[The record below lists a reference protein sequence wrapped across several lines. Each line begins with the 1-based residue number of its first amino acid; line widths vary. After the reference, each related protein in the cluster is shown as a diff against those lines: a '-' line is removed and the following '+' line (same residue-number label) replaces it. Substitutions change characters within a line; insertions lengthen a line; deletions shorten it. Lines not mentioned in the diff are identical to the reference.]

1 MRDLQRQRLRPAKDG
16 HRRRG
21 GCGRKKQGNK
31 SAQIVDCADR
41 LVSIHG
47 NPWGRHVRL
56 GRDKLGRGFLLPTGL
71 GLMTYWC
78 T

>member
-1 MRDLQRQRLRPAKDG
+1 MRELQRRRLRPAKDG

-21 GCGRKKQGNK
+21 GRSRKKHAGEQ

-56 GRDKLGRGFLLPTGL
+56 GRDRLGRGPFLLPTGL
-71 GLMTYWC
+71 GLMTY
-78 T
+78 